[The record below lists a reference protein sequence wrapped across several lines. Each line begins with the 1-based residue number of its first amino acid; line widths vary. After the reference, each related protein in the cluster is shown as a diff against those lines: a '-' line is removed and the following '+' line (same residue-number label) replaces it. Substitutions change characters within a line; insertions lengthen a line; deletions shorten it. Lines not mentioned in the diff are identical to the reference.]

1 RLMFSDRL
9 SGLAKLAGRRTATTR
24 RYIGPYSQHSGSF
37 QPGGPKPSI
46 GQALRDQLLDI
57 KAPTERQK
65 KGAEYGIKKTKQEQ
79 KQREKKPR
87 GLIEYYG
94 FGELEYNF
102 GHVGLQYAKL
112 LATEH
117 DHVNAQVELITKQ
130 FKNRVEGESRRELL
144 VGDRSYIDYRSCT
157 CKSELPIA
165 YQQFGTPYSWSK
177 ICQCL
182 RV

>member
-1 RLMFSDRL
+1 
-9 SGLAKLAGRRTATTR
+9 
-24 RYIGPYSQHSGSF
+24 
-37 QPGGPKPSI
+37 
-46 GQALRDQLLDI
+46 LRDQFLDI

-130 FKNRVEGESRRELL
+130 FKNRVEGKADESYWWGIAATLITGAALANRNYQLLINNLELHIPGPKYANASGSSRR
-144 VGDRSYIDYRSCT
+144 
-157 CKSELPIA
+157 IA
-165 YQQFGTPYSWSK
+165 
-177 ICQCL
+177 
-182 RV
+182 R